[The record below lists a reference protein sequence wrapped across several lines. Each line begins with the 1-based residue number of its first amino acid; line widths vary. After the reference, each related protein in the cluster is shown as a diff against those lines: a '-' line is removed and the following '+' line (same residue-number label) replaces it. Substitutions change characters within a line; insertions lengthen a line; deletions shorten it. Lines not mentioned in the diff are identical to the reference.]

1 MNSVARICV
10 ALACAVTTAA
20 AYADESLMETVSAKW
35 NTYIFVSTRM
45 PRQEVIALARQASQ
59 AQAVLVLNGFGGD
72 DATLLS
78 TQRYIAGINATCCG
92 KYPAGWLID
101 PVIAQRYHVNA
112 VPAFAIAQ
120 GQSADPGEYSVV
132 TGDMGLSQALRFFAQ
147 QSRLPSAR
155 QYATDL
161 YYRSFGNRE

>member
-1 MNSVARICV
+1 MKSVGRICAGIASAM
-10 ALACAVTTAA
+10 ALMAA
-20 AYADESLMETVSAKW
+20 HADESLMETVSAKW

-45 PRQEVIALARQASQ
+45 PRQEVVALARQASQ

-78 TQRYIAGINATCCG
+78 TQRYIADINATCCG

-101 PVIAQRYHVNA
+101 PVIVQRYHVSA
-112 VPAFAIAQ
+112 VPAFAVAQ

-132 TGDMGLSQALRFFAQ
+132 TGDMGLSQALKFFAQ
-147 QSRLPSAR
+147 ESRLPSAR